1 MNIED
6 IIVVVVNNRIPLN
19 SWDCRLVDS
28 LFEQIIL
35 NNSLTEKQGNA
46 VVKILKKYSPHISR
60 ITGKDIKQFL
70 ETPTYRLGI
79 RTINLIKKAGIVEHE
94 IFGKAIRMEFPFN
107 FEIIQEIKNKKTFDH
122 SGRWDSEEKVWIFP
136 LNETNISHLST
147 IIRNYQFETD
157 LELRGYIEQVEK
169 IIENMDEHIP
179 LLVLENNETKIRNF
193 SQNLSVFDS
202 KNILKS
208 IFEARKMGILT
219 WDDYIDEYLSSEID
233 NETTRDFLM
242 SDPGQKFHVDRGK
255 KDIFSLS
262 DIILNM
268 GPTLFIVPGGS
279 ELENLQNCFNFLT
292 SIGIDQK
299 EISVMFRLSQ
309 ENHKSFNDF
318 VKNQGLNNPIS
329 ESTRAVFISGKL
341 PKPLLKSKIKFH
353 SVVNMGFDHAHY
365 TMRDFVKNHEN
376 VVYYAE
382 ITIRTHIIENEEL

>member
-28 LFEQIIL
+28 LFEQITL

-107 FEIIQEIKNKKTFDH
+107 FEIIQEIKNKKIFDH
-122 SGRWDSEEKVWIFP
+122 SGRWDFEEKAWIFP
-136 LNETNISHLST
+136 LDETSITHLAT
-147 IIRNYQFETD
+147 IIRNFQFETD

-169 IIENMDEHIP
+169 IIENMDEYVP

-193 SQNLSVFDS
+193 SQSLSVFDS

-219 WDDYIDEYLSSEID
+219 WDDYIDEYLSTEVSS
-233 NETTRDFLM
+233 ETTRDFLM

-292 SIGIDQK
+292 SIGIDRK
-299 EISVMFRLSQ
+299 EISVMFRLGQ
-309 ENHKSFNDF
+309 GNHKNFNDF
-318 VKNQGLNNPIS
+318 VKNQGLNNSIS

-341 PKPLLKSKIKFH
+341 PKPLIKSGIKFH

-365 TMRDFVKNHEN
+365 TMRDFVRNHEN

-382 ITIRTHIIENEEL
+382 ITIRTYIIENEEL

>member
-147 IIRNYQFETD
+147 IIRNFQFETD

-169 IIENMDEHIP
+169 IIENMDEHVP

-193 SQNLSVFDS
+193 SQSLSFFDS

-219 WDDYIDEYLSSEID
+219 WDDYIDEYLSSEVS

-309 ENHKSFNDF
+309 ENHKNFNDF

-341 PKPLLKSKIKFH
+341 PKPLLKSRIKFH

-382 ITIRTHIIENEEL
+382 ITIRTYIIENEEL

>member
-147 IIRNYQFETD
+147 IIRNFQFETD

-169 IIENMDEHIP
+169 IIENMDEHVP

-193 SQNLSVFDS
+193 SQSLSFFDS

-219 WDDYIDEYLSSEID
+219 WDDYIDEYLSSEVS

-309 ENHKSFNDF
+309 ENHKNFNDF

-341 PKPLLKSKIKFH
+341 PKPLLKSRIKFH
-353 SVVNMGFDHAHY
+353 SIVNMGFDHAHY

-376 VVYYAE
+376 VVYYAG
-382 ITIRTHIIENEEL
+382 ITIRTYIIENEEL